1 MSHHTMVGLAA
12 ALLAVGIPA
21 HAQTRTHQPRRTA
34 AMPAQPPAPPRDG
47 QQAPVGRH
55 HGRDGAH
62 GHGHR
67 RVIPSCDGLGALA
80 WPWDGSLGPAPQMGT
95 NQPVPNANGLPPAP
109 GLSPVPGMSPV
120 PGLSPVPGAAPA
132 AGTSVPASSATGSGM
147 STLEPL
153 HSGWR
158 TAGTT
163 YIESVCYLRDAYG
176 QLHLI
181 HF

>member
-1 MSHHTMVGLAA
+1 MSHGIMIGLAA
-12 ALLAVGIPA
+12 ALLAAGIPLD
-21 HAQTRTHQPRRTA
+21 AQTRPQAPRRTA
-34 AMPAQPPAPPRDG
+34 TLPERPPAPPRDG
-47 QQAPVGRH
+47 HHAPRLH
-55 HGRDGAH
+55 HDGRDG
-62 GHGHR
+62 GHGHAHQ
-67 RVIPSCDGLGALA
+67 RVIPSCDGLAALA

-120 PGLSPVPGAAPA
+120 PGLSPVPGAAPTP
-132 AGTSVPASSATGSGM
+132 GSSVPASPATGSGM

-163 YIESVCYLRDAYG
+163 YIESVCYVRDAYG

-181 HF
+181 YF